1 MVLLSKVTMSIS
13 KVKNTPQSSRQ
24 LRKKRRL
31 LRPKKLQKRN
41 RRESIKNSIQTLL
54 KQTTNWL
61 EILKTRTFMEMMKMT
76 KIIMKLKLVAKTL
89 MRAYSLT
96 LVLQI
101 VCNLKRRW
109 ISSLL
114 RKRHQTRQM
123 LSQNRSNHLDFLE
136 ILGICL
142 FIAILLYR
150 SNSL

>member
-31 LRPKKLQKRN
+31 LRPKKFQKRN

>member
-101 VCNLKRRW
+101 VCNLKRR
-109 ISSLL
+109 
-114 RKRHQTRQM
+114 
-123 LSQNRSNHLDFLE
+123 
-136 ILGICL
+136 
-142 FIAILLYR
+142 
-150 SNSL
+150 